1 MKTKIYFGLLA
12 LLFVLGCSNEELI
25 SNPSE
30 SNQLRKGNGVNS
42 IHFNG
47 NSIINDNYYSLVEL
61 VNDESGFSLLDGKF
75 MLDGKF
81 SGNIT
86 GFGKII
92 SSSSTYTFDK
102 PISDKNLNYNPIN
115 DREFVTYY
123 HLTASGKIS
132 VGARDN
138 CDINIT
144 GELWPVYYTP
154 EDVNNADGLYGG
166 MIDKGKAIITNGTGK
181 LKNLNGTYYVQ
192 RGGGLNYF
200 GINLSTGEIS
210 LRIGPKIE

>member
-25 SNPSE
+25 NPSE
-30 SNQLRKGNGVNS
+30 NNQLRKGRGVNS
-42 IHFNG
+42 IHFDG

-61 VNDESGFSLLDGKF
+61 VDDESGFSLLGGKF
-75 MLDGKF
+75 MLDGEF
-81 SGNIT
+81 SGNII

-92 SSSSTYTFDK
+92 SSSSTYTFTK
-102 PISDKNLNYNPIN
+102 PEVFKNPYYNAKDYYNEFSVYYNIN
-115 DREFVTYY
+115 AT
-123 HLTASGKIS
+123 GKIS
-132 VGARDN
+132 VGVKDN
-138 CDINIT
+138 CDITIT
-144 GELWPVYYTP
+144 GVLQPGYYAPPDFT
-154 EDVNNADGLYGG
+154 DGNIYGG

-181 LKNLNGTYYVQ
+181 LKNLNGIYHVY